1 VTTKDIEKVFGI
13 KNFQPPRELKSDV
26 EILNHVA
33 NCYQMTKLFED
44 TFGKET
50 KKEDKN
56 LP

>member
-1 VTTKDIEKVFGI
+1 MTTKDIEKVFGI

-33 NCYQMTKLFED
+33 NCYNMTKLF
-44 TFGKET
+44 KEEF
-50 KKEDKN
+50 KNDNPEEGKN

>member
-1 VTTKDIEKVFGI
+1 MTTKDIEKVFGI